1 MVDLMAGSW
10 LMNISRTA
18 IGTTPLSPFICVVIS
33 SIWSLPSCILRY
45 IMYLLL
51 IHDEGFRKFWKFVPF
66 TSTSCSPSSMTSS
79 RRQTQK
85 PTLSSCNSL
94 IVIRVI
100 LIWSRRRTLSR
111 RARQAVREPPTVEAS
126 SCPFVRRPQQSRI
139 ASVWRRVWVYIA
151 TPWTP
156 SPPVWK
162 KRWSSQRMCRCLRTF
177 LSSCRS
183 SRVMRNPEACP
194 PLCPSP
200 RECIILPLLQRLLSV
215 HCTRSSSESKSPS
228 RDCISLYAF
237 PLVRDQT
244 RFAYCLLMLTITV
257 FMNITCPS
265 TMIFW
270 ITFCMPLN
278 SS

>member
-1 MVDLMAGSW
+1 MMRGLE
-10 LMNISRTA
+10 
-18 IGTTPLSPFICVVIS
+18 S
-33 SIWSLPSCILRY
+33 SGNLYHLHQQVA
-45 IMYLLL
+45 LLL
-51 IHDEGFRKFWKFVPF
+51 RWHHHADRLRSRPHHHATHPSWFEWFWSDRGGGRSQEELGRKWGSHQQWRHFHV
-66 TSTSCSPSSMTSS
+66 
-79 RRQTQK
+79 
-85 PTLSSCNSL
+85 LSWEDL
-94 IVIRVI
+94 D
-100 LIWSRRRTLSR
+100 
-111 RARQAVREPPTVEAS
+111 
-126 SCPFVRRPQQSRI
+126 
-139 ASVWRRVWVYIA
+139 
-151 TPWTP
+151 
-156 SPPVWK
+156 
-162 KRWSSQRMCRCLRTF
+162 
-177 LSSCRS
+177 
-183 SRVMRNPEACP
+183 RVMRNPKACP

-200 RECIILPLLQRLLSV
+200 RECIILPLLLRLLSV